1 MAAVSRAGPATSSD
15 PPGRVFTD
23 DELSEIFQIDFG
35 QIFGNPEAGLKS
47 SYKGIQSKKPARR
60 SSSRA
65 GIGVVSAVCSTKL
78 SCAPQHPGYTPQQQT
93 TYITA
98 AC

>member
-1 MAAVSRAGPATSSD
+1 MAAVSRAGPAPSTD
-15 PPGRVFTD
+15 PPRRVFTD

-47 SYKGIQSKKPARR
+47 SYKGIQGKKPA
-60 SSSRA
+60 SSRA
-65 GIGVVSAVCSTKL
+65 GIGVASAVCSHKRLLWSTT
-78 SCAPQHPGYTPQQQT
+78 SRPQQQT